1 MMQLDI
7 TKVIDIELG
16 SIKQTNLSIFREIII
31 KTKDGD
37 FTIIVTADSDDS
49 EIKILS

>member
-1 MMQLDI
+1 MMHIDI

-16 SIKQTNLSIFREIII
+16 QIKETTSSIFREIII
-31 KTKDGD
+31 RTKDGN
-37 FTIIVTADSDDS
+37 FTIIVTADSDDA

>member
-7 TKVIDIELG
+7 TKVIDIEL
-16 SIKQTNLSIFREIII
+16 SEIKETSSSIFREIII

-37 FTIIVTADSDDS
+37 FRITVTADSDDA

>member
-1 MMQLDI
+1 MINIDI
-7 TKVIDIELG
+7 TKVIDIELTPIRET
-16 SIKQTNLSIFREIII
+16 SSSIFREIII

-37 FTIIVTADSDDS
+37 FTITVSADSDDS

>member
-1 MMQLDI
+1 MMHIDI
-7 TKVIDIELG
+7 TKVIDIELTE
-16 SIKQTNLSIFREIII
+16 IKETASSIFRHIVI

-37 FTIIVTADSDDS
+37 FTITVTADSDDA

>member
-1 MMQLDI
+1 MMHIDI

-16 SIKQTNLSIFREIII
+16 HIKETNSSIFREIII
-31 KTKDGD
+31 RTKDGN
-37 FTIIVTADSDDS
+37 FTIIVTADSDDA